1 MNKIEKLIDRAM
13 GYPLVRG
20 LLVAVVIANAVVC
33 ILGVIALAV
42 LVDA

>member
-20 LLVAVVIANAVVC
+20 IVVTILIANAIVC

>member
-1 MNKIEKLIDRAM
+1 MNKLERLIDKAM

-20 LLVAVVIANAVVC
+20 IMVALVIANAVVC

-42 LVDA
+42 FYDA